1 MTYIQNTARDR
12 EAMLKA
18 IGVPDVDALFAD
30 IPASVRLK
38 KPLKVPPFLS
48 EMDLQ
53 RHLFELSARN
63 VTTSDK
69 PSFLGAG
76 YYDHLVPAVVDHV
89 SMRSEFYTAYT
100 PYQPEAS
107 QGTLQWTFEYQ
118 TMISELTGLPV
129 ANASLYDGASALAE
143 AVMMARGQTGR
154 SGVLVSRGVHPEY
167 RQTVATYLKQQGG
180 GMTEIPC
187 PGATE
192 IPKPGSQTAAVVV
205 QHPNFFG
212 VVEDLEAMAK
222 SAHAAGALFIV
233 SANPV
238 ALGLLKRP
246 GDCGADI
253 VCGEGQ
259 PLGCY
264 PWYGGPG
271 FGFLST
277 KMEFMR
283 RIPGRIVGQTT
294 DRTGRRAYV
303 LTLQTR
309 EQHIRREKATS
320 NVCTNQALMALRGT
334 IFLTALGPKGL
345 KQMATLCLQKAR
357 YAAERIAR
365 IPGWSLPYAGQPG
378 FHEFVAKGPT
388 PASEVNAALLKKG
401 FLGGYDLS
409 RAYPELQDCLLFCV
423 TEKRTRD
430 EIDGLV
436 KALTAQGGGGAS

>member
-38 KPLKVPPFLS
+38 KPLKVPAILN
-48 EMDLQ
+48 ELDLQ
-53 RHLFELSARN
+53 RHLFEQAARN
-63 VTTSDK
+63 VTTADK

-107 QGTLQWTFEYQ
+107 QGTLQSIFEYQ

-154 SGVLVSRGVHPEY
+154 SEVLVSRGVHPEY
-167 RQTVATYLKQQGG
+167 RQTVATYLKHQGG
-180 GMTEIPC
+180 GMSE
-187 PGATE
+187 AS
-192 IPKPGSQTAAVVV
+192 KPGPQTAAVVV
-205 QHPNFFG
+205 QYPDFFG
-212 VVEDLEAMAK
+212 IVEDLEPLAK
-222 SAHAAGALFIV
+222 EAHAAGALFIV
-233 SANPV
+233 AANPI

-264 PWYGGPG
+264 IWYGGPG

-277 KMEFMR
+277 KTEFMR

-294 DRTGRRAYV
+294 DTQGRRAYV

-334 IFLTALGPKGL
+334 LFLTALGPKGL
-345 KQMATLCLQKAR
+345 RQMATLCLQKAR
-357 YAAERIAR
+357 YAAERIAQV
-365 IPGWSLPYAGQPG
+365 PGWSLPHAGKPT
-378 FHEFVAKGPT
+378 FHEFVAKGPK
-388 PASEVNAALLKKG
+388 PAAEVNAHLLKKG
-401 FLGGYDLS
+401 FLGGYDLG
-409 RAYPELQDCLLFCV
+409 RAYPELKDCLLFCV
-423 TEKRTRD
+423 TEKRTRE

-436 KALTAQGGGGAS
+436 KALTSMGGAA